1 MTDGSILAGLTGT
14 LVNIKPTVDAV
25 KPRQTLTDVHANQ
38 VVTGGSVA
46 TGAGLTLV
54 YLIFTVDS
62 WWRRGK
68 LVGYWRKRSERNMR
82 AMMMM
87 LAVISGKCTCC
98 LLYS

>member
-14 LVNIKPTVDAV
+14 LVNIKLTVDAV
-25 KPRQTLTDVHANQ
+25 KPRQTLTGVHANQ

-82 AMMMM
+82 PMMMM
-87 LAVISGKCTCC
+87 QVVISGKCTCC